1 MKVHQWATGAEP
13 LAGSKLEKHWQL
25 YTLETHFVRHTWCKN
40 DETVTLT
47 GTLYMGEGVTKFS
60 HRICVDL
67 TGASDCGWGGGPG
80 PWTSLASAN
89 PVTRYGHYA
98 GEVKDIIIGRLAVVS

>member
-67 TGASDCGWGGGPG
+67 TGASDCGWGGGVRDPG
-80 PWTSLASAN
+80 PPW
-89 PVTRYGHYA
+89 PVPILSQGMGITQVR
-98 GEVKDIIIGRLAVVS
+98 